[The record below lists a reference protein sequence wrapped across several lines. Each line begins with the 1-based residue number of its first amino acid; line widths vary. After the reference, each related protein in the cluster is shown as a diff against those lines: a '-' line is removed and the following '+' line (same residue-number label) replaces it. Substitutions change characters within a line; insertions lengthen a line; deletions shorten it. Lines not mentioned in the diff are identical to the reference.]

1 MSNELES
8 GIADVAFGKDE
19 VGADSAARPADW
31 RTYLATG
38 PLASAEF
45 MDASMIWRH
54 RSATLTDRNQPGLVG
69 LEVEL

>member
-45 MDASMIWRH
+45 MDGVDDL
-54 RSATLTDRNQPGLVG
+54 ATQERDPNGS
-69 LEVEL
+69 